1 MTRFRFQA
9 TDANGQPLDGELSA
23 ESADAARGEL
33 TARGLKI
40 LEVRVIDE
48 SVDVPLQTERLFAI
62 GEGEAPAEPRIA
74 GRQGT
79 AGASPS
85 RNQASQLASEKE
97 IPLGHI
103 SGADTAMLASQMA
116 HVTQAGLPLS
126 AGLRALSEEVP
137 SWSVRNWLRAVSERL
152 DQGHSLS
159 AIAREAQG
167 SWPRYFLAILDAGQR
182 TGRLSEMLN
191 ECVVHLRTSADVRRQ
206 MRVALAY
213 PVLLGLATWILL
225 SFMATWVVP
234 QMRSIFMGFGVELPG
249 LTVFV
254 LDVSRVIEDFGWWLM
269 PLAVLALW
277 IAWHACDSLGLSEI
291 RDRFA
296 SHVPLFGEARRSAAL
311 GEFCRLLSL
320 LTQHRVPLS
329 EAIRLA
335 GSGVRDADLRAACF
349 DLAMRVDSG
358 QSLSEAAVGV
368 GRFPNDL
375 LHLFH
380 WADREG
386 DFAEGLQTASEM
398 LSAQSRVQTQSL
410 AVVCE
415 PAVALFLGGVV
426 GLTVIAMFMPLVRLL
441 NDLS

>member
-33 TARGLKI
+33 TARGLKV
-40 LEVRVIDE
+40 LEVRVIDDSTGHVIPPE
-48 SVDVPLQTERLFAI
+48 Q
-62 GEGEAPAEPRIA
+62 
-74 GRQGT
+74 Q
-79 AGASPS
+79 
-85 RNQASQLASEKE
+85 
-97 IPLGHI
+97 IPLGRI
-103 SGADTAMLASQMA
+103 KGADAAMLAGQLA
-116 HVTQAGLPLS
+116 NVVQTGLPLS

-137 SWSVRNWLRAVSERL
+137 SSSVKYWLLAVSDRL

-159 AIAREAQG
+159 DIAREADG
-167 SWPRYFLAILDAGQR
+167 SWPRFFIAILDAGQR
-182 TGRLSEMLN
+182 TGRLSELLS
-191 ECVVHLRTSADVRRQ
+191 ECVVHLRTSADIRRQ

-213 PVLLGLATWILL
+213 PVLLGVATWSVL
-225 SFMATWVVP
+225 SFLATWVVP
-234 QMRSIFMGFGVELPG
+234 QMRDIFIGFGTELPG

-254 LDVSRVIEDFGWWLM
+254 LNVSYVMESFGWWFM
-269 PLAVLALW
+269 PIAVIAMW
-277 IAWHACDSLGLSEI
+277 IAWYACDPLGLSQI

-296 SHVPLFGEARRSAAL
+296 SSLPLFGEARRSAAL
-311 GEFCRLLSL
+311 GDFCRLLSL

-329 EAIRLA
+329 DAIRLA
-335 GSGVRDADLRAACF
+335 ASGVRDTDLRATCL

-358 QSLSEAAVGV
+358 QSLSEAAIGT

-380 WADREG
+380 WADRDG
-386 DFAEGLQTASEM
+386 DFADGLQTASEM
-398 LSAQSRVQTQSL
+398 LSAQSRVHSHSL

-415 PAVALFLGGVV
+415 PAVAVLLGGVV
-426 GLTVIAMFMPLVRLL
+426 GITVIALFMPMIKLL

>member
-1 MTRFRFQA
+1 MTRFRFHA

-33 TARGLKI
+33 TARGLKV

-48 SVDVPLQTERLFAI
+48 S
-62 GEGEAPAEPRIA
+62 APNPIQPESIQPDKR
-74 GRQGT
+74 
-79 AGASPS
+79 
-85 RNQASQLASEKE
+85 

-103 SGADTAMLASQMA
+103 NGADAAMLASQMA
-116 HVTQAGLPLS
+116 HVAQAGLPLS

-206 MRVALAY
+206 LRVALAY
-213 PVLLGLATWILL
+213 PILLGAATWSLL
-225 SFMATWVVP
+225 SFMSTCVVP
-234 QMRSIFMGFGVELPG
+234 QMRSIFTGFGVELPG

-254 LDVSRVIEDFGWWLM
+254 LNVSQVMEDFGWWFL
-269 PLAVLALW
+269 PLAVIGLW
-277 IAWHACDSLGLSEI
+277 IGWHACDSLGLSQI
-291 RDRFA
+291 RDRIA
-296 SHVPLFGEARRSAAL
+296 SRVPLFGEARRSAAL

-335 GSGVRDADLRAACF
+335 ASGVRDADLRAACF

-358 QSLSEAAVGV
+358 QSLSEAAIGT

-386 DFAEGLQTASEM
+386 DFADGLQTASEM
-398 LSAQSRVQTQSL
+398 LSAQSRVQSHSM
-410 AVVCE
+410 AVICE
-415 PAVALFLGGVV
+415 PAVAVFLGCVV
-426 GLTVIAMFMPLVRLL
+426 GLTVIALFMPLVKLL